1 MAGRAW
7 LVAFGEIQ
15 GLRWV
20 LEHER
25 MAFSPGLSRR
35 AVRIQPGDS
44 LVLYVTRG
52 AFHNPTRDRSQ
63 IVGIATVKSPVTQLR
78 KPVAIGERE
87 FTSACDLETDMLL
100 PERQGL
106 PVEPLVARL
115 SFVKRKEVWGGYFR
129 SGLVELPD
137 RDFRTLARALG
148 RLTGQ
153 QKPALRA

>member
-1 MAGRAW
+1 MAGNAW
-7 LVAFGEIQ
+7 LVAFGEIE

-35 AVRIQPGDS
+35 AAQIQPGDS

-63 IVGIATVKSPVTQLR
+63 IAGLATVKSPVARLR
-78 KPVAIGERE
+78 RPVVIDGRE
-87 FTSACDLETDMLL
+87 FTSACDLEIGIVL

-106 PVEPLVARL
+106 PVEPLVANL
-115 SFVKRKEVWGGYFR
+115 GFIKKKDVWGGYFR
-129 SGLVELPD
+129 SGLVQLPD
-137 RDFRTLARALG
+137 RDFRTVARALR
-148 RLTGQ
+148 RL
-153 QKPALRA
+153 PRA